1 MYLLNGNF
9 GDYAQLFKD
18 GTLMFGDYWHHLKG
32 AWKVRDNK
40 NFKFIWYEDL
50 KKDHAKG
57 LRELCEFLD
66 IKRTEAEIESLVK
79 HLSLDEMRKRAM
91 QKSKNS
97 EEKMEFS
104 KFFRKGIVGDWK
116 NYFTGEKLQE
126 WEDWIQENMKGTD
139 IQMKFE

>member
-1 MYLLNGNF
+1 M
-9 GDYAQLFKD
+9 
-18 GTLMFGDYWHHLKG
+18 
-32 AWKVRDNK
+32 RDNK